1 MPSSRKRAKGRARKA
16 TKAAL
21 SSNDDS
27 SILFLL
33 AEKAKITNG
42 QIARI
47 QQLKDEHSQYKA
59 ELQTSRVRMD
69 EVVEENNL
77 LTDNLRAATDTN
89 AQLTTKLEKAWF
101 SLSDLSR
108 HEIMLERLLSV
119 SRAQNRKRGRTEI
132 IQTGNYQ

>member
-1 MPSSRKRAKGRARKA
+1 MVKLPGY
-16 TKAAL
+16 
-21 SSNDDS
+21 N
-27 SILFLL
+27 
-33 AEKAKITNG
+33 
-42 QIARI
+42 
-47 QQLKDEHSQYKA
+47 EHSQYKA